1 MAKKELNIG
10 NLLSNVA
17 NRVNQADTEVAD
29 ITNEVPKPTNEQS
42 VAKIDAPTSISTET
56 ATPRKGPKS
65 GTVGRGHVI
74 NANLDD
80 ELYWRADTIKKRL
93 NKDRVGD
100 APFVS
105 INTLLCNA
113 LEIWA
118 DQNYPET
125 KDQYRQLKEMGVI

>member
-1 MAKKELNIG
+1 MAKKELNLG
-10 NLLSNVA
+10 GLLESVTDRVEEANVA
-17 NRVNQADTEVAD
+17 QEQAVEQEVSID
-29 ITNEVPKPTNEQS
+29 GKLVPYVKIENKPAPEQ
-42 VAKIDAPTSISTET
+42 T
-56 ATPRKGPKS
+56 RKGPKS

-80 ELYWRADTIKKRL
+80 EVYWRADTVKKRL

-100 APFVS
+100 QPFVS

-113 LEIWA
+113 LEIWL

-125 KDQYRQLKEMGVI
+125 RNQYRQLKEMGVL

>member
-1 MAKKELNIG
+1 MAKKELNLG
-10 NLLSNVA
+10 GLLESVTA
-17 NRVNQADTEVAD
+17 RVEEATTTQ
-29 ITNEVPKPTNEQS
+29 
-42 VAKIDAPTSISTET
+42 DAPVVEQEVNIVGKLVPDVKVVPATTIET
-56 ATPRKGPKS
+56 RKGPKS
-65 GTVGRGHVI
+65 GTIGRGHVI

-80 ELYWRADTIKKRL
+80 ELYWRANTIKTRM
-93 NKDRVGD
+93 NNDRTKDD
-100 APFVS
+100 AFVS